1 MPEVSNHILIVD
13 DEVAIQSLIKRY
25 FQKNSSTVYCA
36 GSGEEMHQ
44 LLKLHD
50 IDIVFLD
57 VNLPDKNGFTLLD
70 EIKQSYDAGV
80 IMLTSQNELSD
91 RLTGLNGGAD
101 DFVPKP
107 FEMSEL
113 LARSNAVLR
122 RLGRLKTPPEPDT
135 SRYQFQN
142 FCLDNKVRELH
153 SPEQQLVEL
162 TPAELDL
169 LLVFLKHP
177 ETVLSRD
184 YLLQQT
190 RGRDAG
196 PFDRTI
202 DVRVGQLRKKISL
215 PDNQPPLFKT
225 IRGGGYILQSAVDR
239 IAPDNFLENPHE

>member
-1 MPEVSNHILIVD
+1 MPEVLNHILIVD
-13 DEVAIQSLIKRY
+13 DEAAIQSLIKRY
-25 FQKNSSTVYCA
+25 FQKNGATVYCA
-36 GSGEEMHQ
+36 GSGEEMHG

-50 IDIVFLD
+50 IDMVFLD
-57 VNLPDKNGFTLLD
+57 VNLPDKNDFTLLD
-70 EIKQSYDAGV
+70 EIKQNYDAGV

-122 RLGRLKTPPEPDT
+122 RLGRLKTAPEPDT
-135 SRYQFQN
+135 GRYLFQGY
-142 FCLDNKVRELH
+142 CLDNKVRELL
-153 SPEQQLVEL
+153 SPEQALVDI

-196 PFDRTI
+196 PYDRTI
-202 DVRVGQLRKKISL
+202 DVRVGQLRKKISI
-215 PDNQPPLFKT
+215 PETEPPLFKT
-225 IRGGGYILQSAVDR
+225 IRGGGYILQSSVTR
-239 IAPDNFLENPHE
+239 TEPDKQI

>member
-1 MPEVSNHILIVD
+1 MPEIANQILIVD
-13 DEVAIQSLIKRY
+13 DETAIQSLIKRY
-25 FQKNSSTVYCA
+25 FQKNGATVYCA

-44 LLKLHD
+44 LLKLHA
-50 IDIVFLD
+50 IDMVFLD
-57 VNLPDKNGFTLLD
+57 VNLPDKDGFTLLD
-70 EIKQSYDAGV
+70 EVKQEYDAGV
-80 IMLTSQNELSD
+80 IMLTSQSELSD

-122 RLGRLKTPPEPDT
+122 RLDRQKTAPEPDT
-135 SRYQFQN
+135 GCYLFQGY
-142 FCLDNKVRELH
+142 CLDNKVRELH
-153 SPEQQLVEL
+153 SSELQLVDL
-162 TPAELDL
+162 TPAEFDL
-169 LLVFLKHP
+169 LLIFLKHP

-202 DVRVGQLRKKISL
+202 DVRVGQLRKKIIPESET
-215 PDNQPPLFKT
+215 PLFRT
-225 IRGGGYILQSAVDR
+225 IRGGGYILQSTVTR
-239 IAPDNFLENPHE
+239 TEMENT

>member
-1 MPEVSNHILIVD
+1 MPEVLNHILIVD
-13 DEVAIQSLIKRY
+13 DEAAIQSLIKRY
-25 FQKNSSTVYCA
+25 FQKNGATVYCA
-36 GSGEEMHQ
+36 GSGEEMHG

-50 IDIVFLD
+50 IDMVFLD

-70 EIKQSYDAGV
+70 EIKQNYDAGV

-122 RLGRLKTPPEPDT
+122 RLGRLKTAPEPDIG
-135 SRYQFQN
+135 RYQFQGY
-142 FCLDNKVRELH
+142 CLDNKVRELL
-153 SPEQQLVEL
+153 SPQLELVEI

-196 PFDRTI
+196 PYDRTI

-215 PDNQPPLFKT
+215 PDAEQPLFKT
-225 IRGGGYILQSAVDR
+225 IRGGGYILQSAVTR
-239 IAPDNFLENPHE
+239 IEPDKQI